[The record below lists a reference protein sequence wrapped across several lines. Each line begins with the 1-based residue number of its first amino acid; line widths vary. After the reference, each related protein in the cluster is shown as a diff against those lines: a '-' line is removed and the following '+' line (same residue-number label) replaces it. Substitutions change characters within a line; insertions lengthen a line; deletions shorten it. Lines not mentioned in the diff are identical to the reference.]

1 MTALTL
7 SPPRPLWLILPAAG
21 GLLWSIFGLTRL
33 ADSLTQ
39 TPESLMAQGL
49 TEAQAALYAGLPGW
63 MTLAFALGT
72 GLGTF
77 GSLLLILRRSAATG
91 VLAVSLAAYIA
102 LFTGDLAHGV
112 FAGMPAQLAIL
123 VVVVAIA
130 AALLA
135 LSRAA
140 RNRGILR

>member
-1 MTALTL
+1 MTALTFA
-7 SPPRPLWLILPAAG
+7 PPRPLWLILPAAG
-21 GLLWSIFGLTRL
+21 ALAWNIFGLIRF

-49 TEAQAALYAGLPGW
+49 TEAQALLYAGLPGW

-72 GLGTF
+72 GLGTL
-77 GSLLLILRRSAATG
+77 GGLLLLLRRSTATW

-112 FAGMPAQLAIL
+112 FDGMPAQLAIL

-130 AALLA
+130 AALFA
-135 LSRAA
+135 LSLVA